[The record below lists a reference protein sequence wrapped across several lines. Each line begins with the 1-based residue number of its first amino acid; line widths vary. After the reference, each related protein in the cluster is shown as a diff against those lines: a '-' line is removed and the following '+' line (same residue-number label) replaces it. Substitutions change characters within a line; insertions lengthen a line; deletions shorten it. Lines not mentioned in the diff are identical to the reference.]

1 MKWLIFDCETTTHM
15 KGNPFSKYNRAVV
28 FGFKSDSIGTVLIWE
43 DESNVVERIQKIID
57 DHDIIVGA
65 NIKFDIHWLIRY
77 GIKFNNN
84 KLWDVLIYRYRE
96 LYQAKRFISLND
108 CCEAYGI
115 PTKLDVVKE
124 VYWKN
129 GIDTDAI
136 PRDILGEYLVRDLD
150 CTGAVLDVQRKVRP
164 SWFTCFRLDCVDLWS
179 LIEMEQNGAPVNVKG
194 VLNELEVQKGRR
206 VELYMEIM
214 DAISP
219 DYDIN
224 LGSSDELSVAL
235 FGGVI
240 YEKYKLP
247 IGEYKSGA
255 KIGQTRYKWFVNEH
269 AYEGQYTP
277 VEGSEVDKVAKDEE
291 GNTIFKYY
299 STSEDNLKKVKCTKK
314 RRKVLDNII
323 EVGKVDKLI
332 QSYLNK
338 IPAMIEEY
346 GWEHDTLHPNFNST
360 ITITGR
366 LSSDKP
372 NFQNLHPTFQKY
384 VETRYK

>member
-1 MKWLIFDCETTTHM
+1 MDWLIFDCETTTHM

-28 FGFKSDSIGTVLIWE
+28 FGFKSDKIGTVLIWE
-43 DESNVVERIQKIID
+43 DEPDCVERIQRIID
-57 DHDIIVGA
+57 SHDMIVGA
-65 NIKFDIHWLIRY
+65 NIKFDIHWLLRY
-77 GIKFNNN
+77 GIKFND
-84 KLWDVLIYRYRE
+84 KMLWDVLVFRYRE
-96 LYQAKRFISLND
+96 LYQSKRFISLND

-124 VYWKN
+124 EYWNN

-150 CTGAVLDVQRKVRP
+150 CTGSVLNVQRKVRP

-179 LIEMEQNGAPVNVKG
+179 LIEMEENGAPVDVEGVKH
-194 VLNELEVQKGRR
+194 EHEVQKARR

-219 DYDIN
+219 GYDIN
-224 LGSSDELSVAL
+224 LGSSDDLSVAL
-235 FGGVI
+235 FGGII

-247 IGEYKSGA
+247 IGQYKSGA
-255 KIGQTRYKWFVNEH
+255 KIGETRYKCFVNEH
-269 AYEGQYTP
+269 KYEGCYTP
-277 VEGSEVDKVAKDEE
+277 VKGSEVAKVATADD
-291 GNTIFKYY
+291 GTVLFKYY
-299 STSEDNLKKVKCTKK
+299 STAEDNLRKIKCTKK
-314 RRKVLDNII
+314 RREILDKII
-323 EVGKVDKLI
+323 EVGKIDKLI
-332 QSYLNK
+332 QSYLVK

-346 GWEHDTLHPNFNST
+346 GWHNNFVHPNFNST

-372 NFQNLHPTFQKY
+372 RHLGL
-384 VETRYK
+384 